1 YTIVFSICTLGE
13 WESQRRRTPGDV
25 PTRSALGTTVMATDA
40 RSVVEEKAR
49 ELLRTLAELSVRV
62 GPLREAEV
70 EGGLACLI
78 QVWPAGEVMPVA
90 SAERRRR
97 AKGTREQC
105 RKDVLGAVQ
114 QAGRPLTRK
123 EVVRALR
130 EARKPHGVGT
140 VAKALAD
147 LTAAGELVNP
157 RDKKGYRLPDWPRRK
172 KTPSLF

>member
-97 AKGTREQC
+97 G
-105 RKDVLGAVQ
+105 DGARGGWRQ
-114 QAGRPLTRK
+114 GRP
-123 EVVRALR
+123 
-130 EARKPHGVGT
+130 GGG
-140 VAKALAD
+140 
-147 LTAAGELVNP
+147 AAGGGP
-157 RDKKGYRLPDWPRRK
+157 RARQG
-172 KTPSLF
+172 